1 MSTLKEQR
9 KAGFLISQ
17 IQQISSR
24 ILNKKLKE
32 NKIYNITASKGRILF
47 TLWKKDN
54 ITLMELAKK
63 TSLSKSNLSMTLD
76 KMEKEGRILRKNSP
90 DNRREIRI
98 ELLEKGLNDLNKK
111 FLKISMEMNELFFKG
126 FDEKEIDAFEN
137 YLDRS
142 LQNLKN
148 YNLKK

>member
-126 FDEKEIDAFEN
+126 FDEKEIDTFEN
-137 YLDRS
+137 YLDRC